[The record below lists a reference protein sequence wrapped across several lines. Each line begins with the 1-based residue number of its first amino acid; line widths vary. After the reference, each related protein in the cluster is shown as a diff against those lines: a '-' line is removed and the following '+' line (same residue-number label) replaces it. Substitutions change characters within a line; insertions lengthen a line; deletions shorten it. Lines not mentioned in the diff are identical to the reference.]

1 MKIDKHTLYKDF
13 APIEPY
19 VDASQLDELRRSAV
33 ADRFGKGGFYDMTLG
48 GLLDAMKDD
57 FDALQECN
65 GETVFDVYR
74 VAAFRQ
80 WLNEFIAV
88 VEALTLK
95 PTAKQMAQSNGCKPL
110 TFEESVYFFVR
121 SYFGLKDFD
130 SVRDLTVADY
140 IMAKKDD
147 YNHNVVER
155 NIANTIKAK
164 K

>member
-1 MKIDKHTLYKDF
+1 MKIDRYTLYKDF
-13 APIEPY
+13 AQIEPY
-19 VDASQLDELRRSAV
+19 VDASKLEELRRSAV
-33 ADRFGKGGFYDMTLG
+33 AEKFGAGSFYDMTLG

-57 FDALQECN
+57 FDALQECH

-88 VEALTLK
+88 AEALTLK
-95 PTAKQMAQSNGCKPL
+95 PTAKQVAQSNGCKPL
-110 TFEESVYFFVR
+110 TFEESVYFFTR

-130 SVRDLTVADY
+130 SVRKLTVADY

-147 YNHNVVER
+147 YNKAVVDRNV
-155 NIANTIKAK
+155 ANKISAK
-164 K
+164 

>member
-1 MKIDKHTLYKDF
+1 MKIDKYTLYKDF
-13 APIEPY
+13 AQIEPY
-19 VDASQLDELRRSAV
+19 VDASKLDELRRSAV
-33 ADRFGKGGFYDMTLG
+33 TDRFGAGGFYDMTIG

-88 VEALTLK
+88 VDALTLK
-95 PTAKQMAQSNGCKPL
+95 PTAKQMAQSSGCKPL

-155 NIANTIKAK
+155 NIANAIKAK

>member
-19 VDASQLDELRRSAV
+19 VDASQLEELRRSAV
-33 ADRFGKGGFYDMTLG
+33 AEKFGTGGFYDMTIG

-57 FDALQECN
+57 FDELQECH

-88 VEALTLK
+88 VEALTLR
-95 PTAKQMAQSNGCKPL
+95 PTAKQVAQSNGCKPL
-110 TFEESVYFFVR
+110 TFEESVYFFTR

-130 SVRDLTVADY
+130 SVRKLTVADY

-147 YNHNVVER
+147 YNKAVVDRNV
-155 NIANTIKAK
+155 ANKISAK
-164 K
+164 

>member
-19 VDASQLDELRRSAV
+19 VDASQLDELRMSAV
-33 ADRFGKGGFYDMTLG
+33 TEKFGTGGFYDMTIG

-80 WLNEFIAV
+80 WLNEFIAA

-110 TFEESVYFFVR
+110 TFEESVYFFIR

-155 NIANTIKAK
+155 NIANTIKANK
-164 K
+164 

>member
-1 MKIDKHTLYKDF
+1 MKIDRYTLYKDF

-19 VDASQLDELRRSAV
+19 VDAPKLEELMRSAV

-80 WLNEFIAV
+80 WLNEFIAAA
-88 VEALTLK
+88 EALTLR
-95 PTAKQMAQSNGCKPL
+95 PTAKKVAQSNGCKPL
-110 TFEESVYFFVR
+110 TFEESVYFFTR

>member
-13 APIEPY
+13 TQIEPY
-19 VDASQLDELRRSAV
+19 VDASQLEELRRSAV
-33 ADRFGKGGFYDMTLG
+33 AERFGTGGFYDMTLG

-57 FDALQECN
+57 FDALQECH

-95 PTAKQMAQSNGCKPL
+95 PTAKQVAQSNGCKPL
-110 TFEESVYFFVR
+110 TFEESVYFFTR

-130 SVRDLTVADY
+130 SVRELTVADY

-147 YNHNVVER
+147 YNKAVVDRNV
-155 NIANTIKAK
+155 ANKISAK
-164 K
+164 

>member
-19 VDASQLDELRRSAV
+19 VNAPKIEELMRSAV
-33 ADRFGKGGFYDMTLG
+33 SERFGTGGFYDMTLG

-57 FDALQECN
+57 FDALYECH

-80 WLNEFIAV
+80 WLNEFIAA
-88 VEALTLK
+88 VEALTLR
-95 PTAKQMAQSNGCKPL
+95 PTAKQMAQSSGCKPL
-110 TFEESVYFFVR
+110 TFEESVYFFTR

-130 SVRDLTVADY
+130 SVRELTVADY

-147 YNHNVVER
+147 YNHNIVER
-155 NIANTIKAK
+155 NIANAINANK
-164 K
+164 

>member
-19 VDASQLDELRRSAV
+19 VNAQKIEELMRSAV
-33 ADRFGKGGFYDMTLG
+33 ADKFGTGGFYDMSLG
-48 GLLDAMKDD
+48 VLLDAMQDD
-57 FDALQECN
+57 FDALYECH

-80 WLNEFIAV
+80 WLNEFIAA
-88 VEALTLK
+88 VEALTLR
-95 PTAKQMAQSNGCKPL
+95 PTAKQMAQSSGCKPL
-110 TFEESVYFFVR
+110 TFEESVYFFTR

-130 SVRDLTVADY
+130 SVRELTVADY

-155 NIANTIKAK
+155 NIANAIKAK

>member
-13 APIEPY
+13 AQIEPY

-33 ADRFGKGGFYDMTLG
+33 AEKFGEGGFYDMTLG

-57 FDALQECN
+57 FDALQECH

-88 VEALTLK
+88 AEALTLK

-110 TFEESVYFFVR
+110 TFEESVYFFTR

-155 NIANTIKAK
+155 NIANAIQANK
-164 K
+164 

>member
-1 MKIDKHTLYKDF
+1 MKIDKYTLYKDY

-19 VDASQLDELRRSAV
+19 VDAPKIEELMRSAV
-33 ADRFGKGGFYDMTLG
+33 ADRFGMGGFYEMKLG

-57 FDALQECN
+57 FDALQDCH

-80 WLNEFIAV
+80 WLNEFIAA
-88 VEALTLK
+88 VETLTLR
-95 PTAKQMAQSNGCKPL
+95 PSAKQMAQSNGCKPL
-110 TFEESVYFFVR
+110 TFEESVYFFTR

-130 SVRDLTVADY
+130 SVRELTVADY

-155 NIANTIKAK
+155 NIANAIKAK